1 MRLTI
6 ATGYNDAS
14 IKLAPIR
21 TAGLTRQFPAR
32 SRGAVES

>member
-14 IKLAPIR
+14 IKLARR
-21 TAGLTRQFPAR
+21 TAGLTRQFAAR